1 MMDYID
7 ETQEMEQMG
16 TERLVSEG
24 FSLEMARIQT
34 KRRVSLNSE
43 PVTVEQVKAEMGQ
56 TRMRCTPCEVK
67 HEKHNPVNHPGDIT

>member
-1 MMDYID
+1 MDHID

-43 PVTVEQVKAEMGQ
+43 PVTVEQVKAEMEQ

-67 HEKHNPVNHPGDIT
+67 YEKRNPVNHPGDIT